1 MNTALVQMSK
11 FKAAYIVCFVFL
23 PDVPQTAS
31 FHLRATFTSLLAAQL

>member
-1 MNTALVQMSK
+1 MNTALVQMSE
-11 FKAAYIVCFVFL
+11 FKAAYIFFL